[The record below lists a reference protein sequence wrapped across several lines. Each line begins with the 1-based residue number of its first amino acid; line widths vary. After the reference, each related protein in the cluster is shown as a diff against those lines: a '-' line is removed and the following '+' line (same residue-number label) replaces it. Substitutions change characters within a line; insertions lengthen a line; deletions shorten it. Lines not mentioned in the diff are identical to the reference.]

1 MTTQKTEGRSQMLE
15 PVHRITENMK
25 VTNTHRIQVCVWVTL
40 IPESTAEVDVI
51 IPDDQPLLVKF
62 QRI

>member
-1 MTTQKTEGRSQMLE
+1 MLE